1 MLALAKLHKNINFA
15 CLTSNRMYPS
25 LEKEMIRT
33 NRKQQEMQCI
43 GLNLHISAAGS
54 KKSQDQIH
62 QMAWLGCPV
71 CVCFSVCVCRSA
83 ASGVDPGWSRGMQS
97 IKASGCW
104 GRGVVLPWRD
114 WKRRPAII
122 CFPGSSWKRAEDTHT
137 RDWPPPPAP
146 ASLICYHHIPLPFC
160 SFPPFFLNPHL
171 SSLPGLVLQC

>member
-1 MLALAKLHKNINFA
+1 MQ
-15 CLTSNRMYPS
+15 
-25 LEKEMIRT
+25 RT
-33 NRKQQEMQCI
+33 
-43 GLNLHISAAGS
+43 GLNMHISAAGS
-54 KKSQDQIH
+54 KKVKIKSIRWVGWDVQ
-62 QMAWLGCPV
+62 CV
-71 CVCFSVCVCRSA
+71 CVCVCVCSSA
-83 ASGVDPGWSRGMQS
+83 ASGLDPGWSRGMQS

-146 ASLICYHHIPLPFC
+146 AFLICYHHTPLLPHLPFC

>member
-1 MLALAKLHKNINFA
+1 MNVHCKRWIFDFLCA
-15 CLTSNRMYPS
+15 RVM
-25 LEKEMIRT
+25 EKEKIRT
-33 NRKQQEMQCI
+33 NQKTTRNATHC
-43 GLNLHISAAGS
+43 LNMHISAAGS

-62 QMAWLGCPV
+62 QMGWLGCPV
-71 CVCFSVCVCRSA
+71 CVCVCST
-83 ASGVDPGWSRGMQS
+83 ASGLDPGWSRGMQS

-146 ASLICYHHIPLPFC
+146 AFLICYHHTPLLPHLPFC